1 MTDHTASPSEP
12 VGQDVLERLLASVA
26 DGDPADAPDVAGAIA
41 SVLAAR
47 LEGGPLPDEVAR
59 LVERLGAAEP
69 QP

>member
-1 MTDHTASPSEP
+1 MSDRAASPEP

-47 LEGGPLPDEVAR
+47 LEGGPLPDDVAS
-59 LVERLGAAEP
+59 LVERLAASEP
-69 QP
+69 EP

>member
-1 MTDHTASPSEP
+1 MNDRAASPEP

-47 LEGGPLPDEVAR
+47 LEGGPLPDDVAS
-59 LVERLGAAEP
+59 LVERLAASEP
-69 QP
+69 EP